1 MTSHLLDRLAAK
13 IGVEIEETPVGF
25 KYIGDAMVNNRDN
38 FVIGGEES
46 GGLTIRG
53 HDPEKDEILAC
64 LLMAEAVAISKKS
77 VTSLLR
83 DIKKL
88 TGEALTSRL
97 NFYLPPKTM
106 DIFRNALKTK
116 PPKSIAGMR
125 IQKNITIDGYKF
137 TLDDNTWIGFRL
149 SGTESAIRVY
159 AEAGSETKLSKL
171 LKTGR
176 DFIYG
181 R

>member
-1 MTSHLLDRLAAK
+1 MT
-13 IGVEIEETPVGF
+13 
-25 KYIGDAMVNNRDN
+25 
-38 FVIGGEES
+38 
-46 GGLTIRG
+46 
-53 HDPEKDEILAC
+53 
-64 LLMAEAVAISKKS
+64 EAVAISKKS